1 MRPNQMRITLAVI
14 LVLAVLFFSAGFA
27 GEISKAGKDSEK
39 RATAQ
44 ELKGPAKKAP
54 AKPKASAVSPAQIAP
69 VEIKPPEWQIEPL
82 SASSDDDKGRQI
94 KWQLICSGCGCGD
107 NQALFSFGD
116 RGVVYLCGTLG
127 QVAVGRGSSPSFGM
141 NQGFWQETITE
152 EYVRGDV
159 NGDEIINVGDIV
171 YLVSYLYKGGPAPN
185 PVWVGDCNCDEI
197 VNVGDIVFLVSY
209 LYRGGPEPVC

>member
-39 RATAQ
+39 KATAQ

-54 AKPKASAVSPAQIAP
+54 AKPKASAVSPAQITPA
-69 VEIKPPEWQIEPL
+69 EIKPAEWQIEPL

-159 NGDEIINVGDIV
+159 NGDGIINVGDIV
-171 YLVSYLYKGGPAPN
+171 YLVSYLYKGGPEPN
-185 PVWVGDCNCDEI
+185 CPG
-197 VNVGDIVFLVSY
+197 
-209 LYRGGPEPVC
+209 